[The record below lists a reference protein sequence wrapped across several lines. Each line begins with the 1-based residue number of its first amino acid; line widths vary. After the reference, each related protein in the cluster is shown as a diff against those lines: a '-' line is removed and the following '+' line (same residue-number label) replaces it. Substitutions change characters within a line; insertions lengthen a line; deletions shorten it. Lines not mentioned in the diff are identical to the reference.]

1 MTTIGSILLLILRIF
16 SLILIARII
25 IEMIASFS
33 REFRPPRWF
42 AVIAEV
48 LFRITDPALLWLR
61 KLIPPLRMGNVALDM
76 SVIVLFLFIEVLTMV
91 VRAVFHV

>member
-76 SVIVLFLFIEVLTMV
+76 SVIVLFLLIEVLTMV